1 MKAKPIILVVDDEQE
16 GLELFRKILKRQD
29 YTVLTADNGREALEL
44 VERERPDLVTL
55 NLKVSGTNEVGI
67 LRRIKKIDEDIE
79 VLIITG
85 YGTMKTARVA
95 MELGAYDYI
104 TRPFDNDYIRALIK
118 SALSPVSENLLQLE
132 LK

>member
-16 GLELFRKILKRQD
+16 GLELFRKILKKQD

-44 VERERPDLVTL
+44 VEREKLDLVIL
-55 NLKVSGTNEVGI
+55 NLKVSGTNEIGI

-85 YGTMKTARVA
+85 FGTMKAARVA

-104 TRPFDNDYIRALIK
+104 TKPFDDDYVGVLIK
-118 SALSPVSENLLQLE
+118 GALSPVSENLLQLQ

>member
-1 MKAKPIILVVDDEQE
+1 MKAKPIILVVDDEKE

-44 VERERPDLVTL
+44 VERERPDLVIL
-55 NLKVSGTNEVGI
+55 NLKVSRTNEVGI
-67 LRRIKKIDEDIE
+67 LRRIKKMDEDIE

-85 YGTMKTARVA
+85 FGTMKTARVA

-104 TRPFDNDYIRALIK
+104 TKPFDNDYIRALIK
-118 SALSPVSENLLQLE
+118 SALSPVSESLLQLE